1 MQHGRQRRLTEKT
14 EEEIKQEQMKA
25 AKLQKAGLLVLSKVV
40 IQKSCLYCRSEQK
53 TTLQSLSS

>member
-40 IQKSCLYCRSEQK
+40 I
-53 TTLQSLSS
+53 